1 MTNVSRAGRS
11 GRLPRLLVAGL
22 ALLAAL
28 TIASP
33 AGAEVTSA
41 RSKFEGNKWLSRD
54 RAGDEVRTDVIRF
67 DWPSAVLGVKSGY
80 KAVVKVVNSSTKQVS
95 AGLAVALYD
104 GDGKLL
110 GAGTTG
116 TKIGTIDPGDSA
128 EFTVSFDH
136 VIERLSQTTQ
146 FQIALQTR

>member
-28 TIASP
+28 TIAP
-33 AGAEVTSA
+33 PVGAEVNSA
-41 RSKFEGNKWLSRD
+41 RYKFEGNKWLSLD
-54 RAGDEVRTDVIRF
+54 LAVDEVRTDVIRF

>member
-1 MTNVSRAGRS
+1 
-11 GRLPRLLVAGL
+11 
-22 ALLAAL
+22 
-28 TIASP
+28 
-33 AGAEVTSA
+33 
-41 RSKFEGNKWLSRD
+41 
-54 RAGDEVRTDVIRF
+54 
-67 DWPSAVLGVKSGY
+67 VLGVKSGY
-80 KAVVKVVNSSTKQVS
+80 KAVVKVVNGSTKQVS

-136 VIERLSQTTQ
+136 VIERLAQTSQ
-146 FQIALQTR
+146 FQIALQTH

>member
-28 TIASP
+28 TIAPP
-33 AGAEVTSA
+33 AGAEVNSA
-41 RSKFEGNKWLSRD
+41 RYKFEGNKWLSLD
-54 RAGDEVRTDVIRF
+54 LAVDEVRTDVIRF